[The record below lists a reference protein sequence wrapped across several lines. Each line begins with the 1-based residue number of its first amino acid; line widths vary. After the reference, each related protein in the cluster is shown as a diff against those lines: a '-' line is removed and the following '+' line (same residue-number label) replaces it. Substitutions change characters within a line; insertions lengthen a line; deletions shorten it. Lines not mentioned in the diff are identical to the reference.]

1 MTNKTTVIVFKA
13 IALAISWLT
22 LSPLLLILDGHW
34 KLLPKW
40 LRIVLF
46 VLSPIMVIIVVL
58 AVLFANA
65 VTIDHFHQYHFAKPR
80 VIEKI
85 TGVRFPKYKVV
96 NYNGRGPG
104 HGPVHYDTYLEF
116 ERVPDEAFYKAL
128 ERQGV
133 NYVDENDSVRTFLF
147 KKTYR
152 YLSFGFYDVITYGD
166 AAIEVREGSKTFK
179 LTLFEWPDNNQF
191 FLDEE

>member
-1 MTNKTTVIVFKA
+1 MKKFVVFKS
-13 IALAISWLT
+13 IALFFSWLT
-22 LSPLLLILDGHW
+22 LSPLILILDGRW

-46 VLSPIMVIIVVL
+46 VLSPMMVIIIVL
-58 AVLFANA
+58 AALFANA
-65 VTIDHFHQYHFAKPR
+65 VTIDHFHHYHFAKPR
-80 VIEKI
+80 VIEKV

-104 HGPVHYDTYLEF
+104 HGPVHYETNLEF
-116 ERVPDEAFYKAL
+116 ESIPDRTFYKAL
-128 ERQGV
+128 EKQGV

-166 AAIEVREGSKTFK
+166 AVIEVREGSKTFK
-179 LTLFEWPDNNQF
+179 VTLFEWPGNNGF
-191 FLDEE
+191 IKGEE